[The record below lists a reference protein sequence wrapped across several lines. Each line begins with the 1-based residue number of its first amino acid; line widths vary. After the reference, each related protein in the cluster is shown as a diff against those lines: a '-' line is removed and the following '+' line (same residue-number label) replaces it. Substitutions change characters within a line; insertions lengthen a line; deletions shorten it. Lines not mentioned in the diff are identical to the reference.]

1 MWKKIKDWCVEH
13 WEKIEDWRIE
23 HDEVVATFLA
33 STVVLLAVFFIYQ
46 FLYVP
51 FAKPVTPMTQ
61 QQAETPAGV
70 EKAASNAHIKL
81 DSGQTKQVSETIREI
96 RVTEKEPVYI
106 IQTTGDKAQEASENA
121 SKQEKA
127 DFSIVTDKDHPDEAV
142 ELDKLDKNT
151 TVNLNQYNVQAY
163 KKHINT
169 IEYYPAEKTVGYTHQ
184 WKISKSG
191 KYMGVGVDYG
201 TDDGRIMAKVTYS
214 W

>member
-1 MWKKIKDWCVEH
+1 MQKIKDWIQNN
-13 WEKIEDWRIE
+13 KYKTAQIITA
-23 HDEVVATFLA
+23 VVLIIMLVFFLA
-33 STVVLLAVFFIYQ
+33 KAWEAHTT
-46 FLYVP
+46 
-51 FAKPVTPMTQ
+51 KPVTTIPQ

-70 EKAASNAHIKL
+70 EKAVSNAHIKL

-106 IQTTGDKAQEASENA
+106 IQTTGDKAQEASEKA

-127 DFSIVTDKDHPDEAV
+127 DFSIVTDKDAV
-142 ELDKLDKNT
+142 ELDKLDKDT
-151 TVNLNQYNVQAY
+151 TVTLNQYNVQAY

-191 KYMGVGVDYG
+191 KYMGVGVDYD

>member
-1 MWKKIKDWCVEH
+1 MWKKIKEFNDWHIENKNVFEGVF
-13 WEKIEDWRIE
+13 KILVIG
-23 HDEVVATFLA
+23 F
-33 STVVLLAVFFIYQ
+33 VLLC
-46 FLYVP
+46 
-51 FAKPVTPMTQ
+51 FAITLKNTFKQASEPVTPMTQ
-61 QQAETPAGV
+61 QQAETPAEV

-81 DSGQTKQVSETIREI
+81 DSGQTNQVSENIREI

-106 IQTTGDKAQEASENA
+106 IQTTGDKAQEASEKA

-127 DFSIVTDKDHPDEAV
+127 DFSIVTDKDHPDESV
-142 ELDKLDKNT
+142 ELDKLDKNA

-191 KYMGVGVDYG
+191 RYMGVGLDYD
-201 TDDGRIMAKVTYS
+201 TDDNRVMAKVTYS

>member
-1 MWKKIKDWCVEH
+1 MWTKIKDWYEEH
-13 WEKIEDWRIE
+13 KE
-23 HDEVVATFLA
+23 EVVVTFIIIAT
-33 STVVLLAVFFIYQ
+33 VLFVAFCIYRFFYE
-46 FLYVP
+46 P
-51 FAKPVTPMTQ
+51 FTQPVTPMTQ
-61 QQAETPAGV
+61 KQAEAPAGV

-106 IQTTGDKAQEASENA
+106 IQTTGDKAQEASEKA

-127 DFSIVTDKDHPDEAV
+127 DFSIVTDKDRPDEPV

-169 IEYYPAEKTVGYTHQ
+169 IEYYPTEKTVGYTHQ

-191 KYMGVGVDYG
+191 KYMGVGVDYD

>member
-1 MWKKIKDWCVEH
+1 MQKIKDWILNN
-13 WEKIEDWRIE
+13 KYK
-23 HDEVVATFLA
+23 
-33 STVVLLAVFFIYQ
+33 TVQIITAVILIILLVFF
-46 FLYVP
+46 VVK
-51 FAKPVTPMTQ
+51 AWEAHTTKPVTTMPQ

-106 IQTTGDKAQEASENA
+106 VQTTGDKAQDASEKA

-191 KYMGVGVDYG
+191 KYMGVGADYDI
-201 TDDGRIMAKVTYS
+201 DDKKVMMKITYS

>member
-1 MWKKIKDWCVEH
+1 MWTKIKDWYEEH
-13 WEKIEDWRIE
+13 KE
-23 HDEVVATFLA
+23 EVGTFILI
-33 STVVLLAVFFIYQ
+33 LAVLFATFFIYQ
-46 FLYVP
+46 VLYGP
-51 FAKPVTPMTQ
+51 FTKPVTTIPQ

-70 EKAASNAHIKL
+70 EKATDNAHIKL

-106 IQTTGDKAQEASENA
+106 IQTTGDKAQEASEKA
-121 SKQEKA
+121 SEQAKA
-127 DFSIVTDKDHPDEAV
+127 DFSIVTDKDHPEKSI
-142 ELDKLDKNT
+142 ELDKLDKNA

-184 WKISKSG
+184 WKISKNG
-191 KYMGVGVDYG
+191 RYIGAGVDYD
-201 TDDGRIMAKVTYS
+201 TDNQRVMAKITYS

>member
-1 MWKKIKDWCVEH
+1 MWKKIKDWFVRNKNDLAGGFVFGCVAV
-13 WEKIEDWRIE
+13 I
-23 HDEVVATFLA
+23 AA
-33 STVVLLAVFFIYQ
+33 ALLFIIDTT
-46 FLYVP
+46 LKP
-51 FAKPVTPMTQ
+51 APEPVTTIPQ

-70 EKAASNAHIKL
+70 EKAANNAHIKL

-106 IQTTGDKAQEASENA
+106 IQTTGDKAQEASEKA
-121 SKQEKA
+121 GKQEKA
-127 DFSIVTDKDHPDEAV
+127 DFSIVTDKDHPEKSI

-191 KYMGVGVDYG
+191 KYMGVGVDYD
-201 TDDGRIMAKVTYS
+201 TDDQRVMTKVTYS

>member
-1 MWKKIKDWCVEH
+1 MWKKIKDWFVRNKNDLAGGFVFGCVAV
-13 WEKIEDWRIE
+13 I
-23 HDEVVATFLA
+23 AA
-33 STVVLLAVFFIYQ
+33 ALLFIIDTT
-46 FLYVP
+46 LKP
-51 FAKPVTPMTQ
+51 APEPVTTIPQ

-96 RVTEKEPVYI
+96 RVTEKEPVYL
-106 IQTTGDKAQEASENA
+106 IQTTGDKAQEVSEKA

-127 DFSIVTDKDHPDEAV
+127 DFSIVTDKDHPDESV
-142 ELDKLDKNT
+142 ELDKLDKNA

-169 IEYYPAEKTVGYTHQ
+169 IEYCPAEKTVGYTHQ

-191 KYMGVGVDYG
+191 HYMG
-201 TDDGRIMAKVTYS
+201 A
-214 W
+214 

>member
-1 MWKKIKDWCVEH
+1 MWKKIKNWFARNKND
-13 WEKIEDWRIE
+13 
-23 HDEVVATFLA
+23 LA
-33 STVVLLAVFFIYQ
+33 SGFVFGCVAVIAAALLFIIDTT
-46 FLYVP
+46 LKP
-51 FAKPVTPMTQ
+51 APEPVTTMPQ

-106 IQTTGDKAQEASENA
+106 IQTTGDKAQEVSEKA
-121 SKQEKA
+121 GEQEKA
-127 DFSIVTDKDHPDEAV
+127 DFSIVTDKDHPEKSI
-142 ELDKLDKNT
+142 ELDKLDKNA

-184 WKISKSG
+184 WKISKNG
-191 KYMGVGVDYG
+191 RYIGAGVDYD
-201 TDDGRIMAKVTYS
+201 TDDQRVMAKITYS

>member
-1 MWKKIKDWCVEH
+1 MWTKIKDWYEEH
-13 WEKIEDWRIE
+13 KE
-23 HDEVVATFLA
+23 EVVGTFILI
-33 STVVLLAVFFIYQ
+33 LAVLFATFFIYQ
-46 FLYVP
+46 VLYGP
-51 FAKPVTPMTQ
+51 FTKPVTTIPQ

-70 EKAASNAHIKL
+70 EKATDNAHIKL

-106 IQTTGDKAQEASENA
+106 IQTTGDKAQEASEKA
-121 SKQEKA
+121 SEQAKA
-127 DFSIVTDKDHPDEAV
+127 DFSIVTDKDHPEKSI
-142 ELDKLDKNT
+142 ELDKLDKNA

-184 WKISKSG
+184 WKISKNG
-191 KYMGVGVDYG
+191 RYIGAGVDYD
-201 TDDGRIMAKVTYS
+201 TDNQRVMAKITYS

>member
-1 MWKKIKDWCVEH
+1 MWKKIKNWYVEH
-13 WEKIEDWRIE
+13 KY
-23 HDEVVATFLA
+23 EVAGAFIIIATVLFVAFY
-33 STVVLLAVFFIYQ
+33 IYQ
-46 FLYVP
+46 FFYGP
-51 FAKPVTPMTQ
+51 FTKSVMPMPQ

-81 DSGQTKQVSETIREI
+81 DSGQQKQVSETIREI

-106 IQTTGDKAQEASENA
+106 IQTTGDKVQEASEKA

-169 IEYYPAEKTVGYTHQ
+169 IEYYPAEKAVGYTHQ

-191 KYMGVGVDYG
+191 KYMGVGVDYD

>member
-1 MWKKIKDWCVEH
+1 MWKKIKEFNDWYIENKNVFEGVF
-13 WEKIEDWRIE
+13 KILVIG
-23 HDEVVATFLA
+23 F
-33 STVVLLAVFFIYQ
+33 VLLC
-46 FLYVP
+46 
-51 FAKPVTPMTQ
+51 FAIALKNTFKQAPKPVTPMTQ
-61 QQAETPAGV
+61 KQAEAPAGV

-81 DSGQTKQVSETIREI
+81 DSGQTKQVSETIKEI

-106 IQTTGDKAQEASENA
+106 IQTTGDKAQEASEKA

-127 DFSIVTDKDHPDEAV
+127 DFSIVTDKDRPDEAV

>member
-1 MWKKIKDWCVEH
+1 MWTKIKDWYEEH
-13 WEKIEDWRIE
+13 
-23 HDEVVATFLA
+23 EVVGTFMLILA
-33 STVVLLAVFFIYQ
+33 VLLAVFFIYQ
-46 FLYVP
+46 LLYVP
-51 FAKPVTPMTQ
+51 FAKPTTPMTQ
-61 QQAETPAGV
+61 QQAETPAEV

-81 DSGQTKQVSETIREI
+81 DSEQTKQVSETIREI

-106 IQTTGDKAQEASENA
+106 IQTTGDKAQEASEKA

-127 DFSIVTDKDHPDEAV
+127 DFSIVTDKDHSDEAV
-142 ELDKLDKNT
+142 ELDKLDENE

-184 WKISKSG
+184 WKISKNG
-191 KYMGVGVDYG
+191 RYIGAGVDYN
-201 TDDGRIMAKVTYS
+201 TDDQRVMAKITYS

>member
-1 MWKKIKDWCVEH
+1 MLQKIKDWILNNKYKTAQIITAVILITMLVCFVVKA
-13 WEKIEDWRIE
+13 WEVHTTE
-23 HDEVVATFLA
+23 
-33 STVVLLAVFFIYQ
+33 
-46 FLYVP
+46 
-51 FAKPVTPMTQ
+51 PVTTIPQ

-70 EKAASNAHIKL
+70 EEAASNVHIKL
-81 DSGQTKQVSETIREI
+81 DSGQAKQVSETIREI

-106 IQTTGDKAQEASENA
+106 IKTSGDKAQEVSEKA

-151 TVNLNQYNVQAY
+151 TVNLNQYNVQAF

-184 WKISKSG
+184 WKISKNG
-191 KYMGVGVDYG
+191 RYIGAGVDYD
-201 TDDGRIMAKVTYS
+201 TDDQRVMAKITYS

>member
-1 MWKKIKDWCVEH
+1 MWKKIKDWYVEH
-13 WEKIEDWRIE
+13 KDK
-23 HDEVVATFLA
+23 VVGAFIIIV
-33 STVVLLAVFFIYQ
+33 TVLFVAFYIYQ
-46 FLYVP
+46 FFHGP
-51 FAKPVTPMTQ
+51 FTKPVTPMTQ

-81 DSGQTKQVSETIREI
+81 DSGQAKQVSESIREI

-106 IQTTGDKAQEASENA
+106 IQTSGDKAQEASEKA

-127 DFSIVTDKDHPDEAV
+127 DFSIVTDKDHPDEVV

-191 KYMGVGVDYG
+191 KYMGVGVDYD
-201 TDDGRIMAKVTYS
+201 TDDQRIMAKVTYS